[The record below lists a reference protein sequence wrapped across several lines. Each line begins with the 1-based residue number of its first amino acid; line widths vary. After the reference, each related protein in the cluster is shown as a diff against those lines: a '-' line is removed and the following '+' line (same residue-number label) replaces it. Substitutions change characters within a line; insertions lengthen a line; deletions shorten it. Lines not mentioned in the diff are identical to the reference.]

1 MAESKSGSF
10 IVNNNT
16 GSFTVNVDADQL
28 TDGQKT
34 MSVQIRKD
42 SVRGQVIGN
51 LSAPITI
58 NDTSFTP
65 AGTIVSQ
72 GCVPGTYTYRVTKAN
87 GTGGVY
93 NEDTPN
99 SVSCGYVAPPT
110 YPVAGTVLSESC
122 VPGTYTYRITRANG
136 TGGTTIEDTP
146 NSVSC
151 GYVAPTNPVYSFTR
165 SVNNVNEGSSFNITF
180 NTNQSG
186 SFPYTIS
193 GVSSADIGG
202 ASLSGSVTNGQVLT
216 FNVTADTTT
225 EGTETFTIS
234 LNNGQA
240 NTTVTINDT
249 SIAPN
254 IITRTMNWSQSNGDF
269 TLFVETGNFTG
280 WIGDITKSNVLID
293 NAERNNVVNN
303 SAVRQ
308 GFRDLGNILGITI
321 TDSDI
326 TTGLN
331 SVVDDFNS
339 AINNYIGSNTQAVC
353 LAGQPAKFT
362 TQTSFIQ
369 NGKRY
374 TRTTLRVSQINY
386 GIDFSGLPPISEL
399 AEQATVEL
407 VNELAR
413 NGYNVNQ
420 SQRSQLKNSII
431 GIVQSTID
439 ILRSIS
445 DNVDLYNYTE
455 QPI

>member
-10 IVNNNT
+10 VVNNNT

-34 MSVQIRKD
+34 MSVQIRT
-42 SVRGQVIGN
+42 SSTRGPVIGN

-65 AGTIVSQ
+65 AGTIISQ
-72 GCVPGTYTYRVTKAN
+72 GCVPGTYTYRITKAD
-87 GTGGVY
+87 GQGGSV

-99 SVSCGYVAPPT
+99 SVACGYVAP
-110 YPVAGTVLSESC
+110 G
-122 VPGTYTYRITRANG
+122 
-136 TGGTTIEDTP
+136 
-146 NSVSC
+146 
-151 GYVAPTNPVYSFTR
+151 NPVYSLTR
-165 SVNNVNEGSSFNITF
+165 SVNNANEGSSFNITF

-202 ASLSGSVTNGQVLT
+202 ASLTGSVTNGQVLT
-216 FNVTADTTT
+216 FNVTADATT

-234 LNNGQA
+234 LNNGRA
-240 NTTVTINDT
+240 SASVIINDT
-249 SIAPN
+249 SITVTPN
-254 IITRTMNWSQSNGDF
+254 IITRTMNWSQQSNGNF
-269 TLFVETGNFTG
+269 TLFVERGNFTG

-303 SAVRQ
+303 STVRQ

-321 TDSDI
+321 PEADI

-331 SVVDDFNS
+331 SVINDVNS
-339 AINNYIGSNTQAVC
+339 AINSFIGSNTQAVC

-362 TQTSFIQ
+362 TLTSFTQ

-374 TRTTLRVSQINY
+374 IRTTLRQSQINY
-386 GIDFSGLPPISEL
+386 GIDFSGLPPIGEL

-407 VNELAR
+407 INELAR
-413 NGYNVNQ
+413 NGYNVTP
-420 SQRSQLKNSII
+420 SQRSQLKSAII
-431 GIVQSTID
+431 GILQSIID

-445 DNVDLYNYTE
+445 DNVDLYDYTE
-455 QPI
+455 QPV

>member
-16 GSFTVNVDADQL
+16 GSFTVIVDSDQL
-28 TDGQKT
+28 TEGQKT

-87 GTGGVY
+87 GSGGVY
-93 NEDTPN
+93 NEDTLN
-99 SVSCGYVAPPT
+99 SVTCGYVAPPT
-110 YPVAGTVLSESC
+110 YPAAGTILSQGC
-122 VPGTYTYRITRANG
+122 IQGTYTYRVTKANG
-136 TGGTTIEDTP
+136 TGGSYNEDTL
-146 NSVSC
+146 NSISC
-151 GYVAPTNPVYSFTR
+151 GYVPPV
-165 SVNNVNEGSSFNITF
+165 NV
-180 NTNQSG
+180 
-186 SFPYTIS
+186 
-193 GVSSADIGG
+193 
-202 ASLSGSVTNGQVLT
+202 
-216 FNVTADTTT
+216 
-225 EGTETFTIS
+225 
-234 LNNGQA
+234 
-240 NTTVTINDT
+240 
-249 SIAPN
+249 
-254 IITRTMNWSQSNGDF
+254 ITRTMNWTQSNGDF
-269 TLFVETGNFTG
+269 TLFVEGGNFTG
-280 WIGDITKSNVLID
+280 WIGDITKANVLID
-293 NAERNNVVNN
+293 NTERNNVVNN
-303 SAVRQ
+303 SSVRQ
-308 GFRDLGNILGITI
+308 GFRDLGSILGITI

-331 SVVDDFNS
+331 SVVNDFNS

-455 QPI
+455 QPV